1 MENKW
6 EISPE
11 ESETTSKSK
20 DVMKEAKIYNDEL
33 ANLRSYNKSISI

>member
-11 ESETTSKSK
+11 ESETTSKRK
-20 DVMKEAKIYNDEL
+20 DVMKEAKIQGIHK
-33 ANLRSYNKSISI
+33 RMVRF